1 MNATGRTDVATIM
14 PKSEREELA
23 VNTLEPGSAEADV
36 TAEPSA
42 AEENEDMRDGGDA
55 PASDGEYYLYHV
67 ARLVSE
73 SLWVVLAFPL
83 RAAQLQAPWLEGDA
97 ARSLAEDAPTRW
109 RWPTHLRVPSWTRG
123 NWAEREQDDES
134 AKRTFSLRHWFEEQT
149 LSAWAAMQA
158 SRVSRD
164 FAARAAATRN
174 LMRLFSR
181 HNAWPSLAQLAVA
194 RLAWPASEAPS
205 RNGEKDTTCDRG
217 GGDTCEERVAWP
229 KNSAPGDVP
238 SGGRAVRPRA
248 AVSEP
253 ATVAHHTSW
262 PWDRL
267 STVNLPWPGLG
278 RWAADRAQGPDSS
291 RGDDVEMESMTT
303 DGLSAA
309 TPTPVSEAHSEEHFT
324 QLTPDSSS
332 ARPPINT
339 SAPIA
344 TSASLPPVWRWGMAF
359 RMIDVNDEPPFDAT
373 APLLISA
380 TPTSSRAREN
390 AQSAHGA
397 DAAATS
403 TSPASGDSV
412 RGSLDDAVADRD
424 AGALGDDVSSSSVP
438 TRSLYSWAT
447 SWQSSSSSSSSSSQR
462 RPQTGAARSVPLPS
476 HRGAP
481 DEVAN
486 MGGSSYNDLL
496 GLDDSVEGRAA
507 AAAVAVA
514 AIHSKRGHGGAD
526 AKTIERNTLLFV
538 HCTAPTSAAA
548 PENAAEKRPA
558 TALSRSVGRGDGCAV
573 CLDAFFDA
581 EMVRM
586 LPCVHCF
593 HRDCVDRWLTRC
605 KACPICKRDIDDPRE
620 ATGAPGCD
628 GAVHTTFLLYPDE
641 DPTELIESEST
652 WRDLF
657 RSASAH
663 PEERS
668 MLQCLLQRMSTSLRA
683 RSREP
688 WHDTRSEPPT

>member
-1 MNATGRTDVATIM
+1 MNATGGTDAATIM
-14 PKSEREELA
+14 STSERGEWA
-23 VNTLEPGSAEADV
+23 VDTLEPGSVEADV
-36 TAEPSA
+36 TAELSA
-42 AEENEDMRDGGDA
+42 VEENVDVEDGGDA

-83 RAAQLQAPWLEGDA
+83 QAAQLQAPWLEGSA
-97 ARSLAEDAPTRW
+97 ARSPAEDAPAKW
-109 RWPTHLRVPSWTRG
+109 RWPTHLRVPSWARG
-123 NWAEREQDDES
+123 NWAEREQDGES
-134 AKRTFSLRHWFEEQT
+134 AKRTFSLRHWIEGQT
-149 LSAWAAMQA
+149 LSAWAAVQA

-174 LMRLFSR
+174 LMRLLSW
-181 HNAWPSLAQLAVA
+181 HDAWPSLAQLTVA
-194 RLAWPASEAPS
+194 RLAWPASEAPL
-205 RNGEKDTTCDRG
+205 RNIEKDKTWDRS
-217 GGDTCEERVAWP
+217 GGDDGEEGVASP
-229 KNSAPGDVP
+229 TNSAPGDAL

-253 ATVAHHTSW
+253 ATAANHTSW
-262 PWDRL
+262 PWERL
-267 STVNLPWPGLG
+267 STVNLSWPGLG
-278 RWAADRAQGPDSS
+278 RWAADRAQDPDSS
-291 RGDDVEMESMTT
+291 PADDAEMESVVT
-303 DGLSAA
+303 DSTSAA
-309 TPTPVSEAHSEEHFT
+309 TPTPVSEAHSEERFT

-332 ARPPINT
+332 ARPRINT
-339 SAPIA
+339 RTQTATPAP
-344 TSASLPPVWRWGMAF
+344 LPPAWRWGMAF

-397 DAAATS
+397 DAAAAS

-412 RGSLDDAVADRD
+412 RGSLDDAVADWD
-424 AGALGDDVSSSSVP
+424 AGAPGDDASSSSVP

-447 SWQSSSSSSSSSSQR
+447 SWQSSSSSSTSSSQR
-462 RPQTGAARSVPLPS
+462 RPQADTARSAPLPS

-486 MGGSSYNDLL
+486 MGGNSYDDLL
-496 GLDDSVEGRAA
+496 ALDDSVEGRAA
-507 AAAVAVA
+507 AAAA
-514 AIHSKRGHGGAD
+514 AAAALHSERGHGGAD
-526 AKTIERNTLLFV
+526 AVTIERNTLLFV
-538 HCTAPTSAAA
+538 HYTALTSAAA
-548 PENAAEKRPA
+548 PENAEEKRPA
-558 TALSRSVGRGDGCAV
+558 TALSRSVGRSDGCAV

-581 EMVRM
+581 EMVRI
-586 LPCVHCF
+586 LPCLHCF
-593 HRDCVDRWLTRC
+593 HRDCVDRWLARC
-605 KACPICKRDIDDPRE
+605 KACPICKRDIDDLRE
-620 ATGAPGCD
+620 AIGTPGCN
-628 GAVHTTFLLYPDE
+628 GAVHTAFLLYPDE

-668 MLQCLLQRMSTSLRA
+668 VLRCLLQRMSTSLRA
-683 RSREP
+683 GSQQQR
-688 WHDTRSEPPT
+688 DGACSELPT